1 MSNMVAEEVND
12 RTMRRY
18 ATSVMS
24 MLDREGV
31 IPEENNAY
39 TIKISAGEID
49 GGMVSC
55 VVRSAGMTPKEMM
68 VDLKHFTDV
77 VVPIKSF
84 DEMTLYVTRDW
95 SEAPG
100 IEVTRCVVRFQNTT
114 ISVMV

>member
-1 MSNMVAEEVND
+1 MSNTTIEEVND

-31 IPEENNAY
+31 IPEENDAY
-39 TIKISAGEID
+39 VIKISAGEID

-55 VVRSAGMTPKEMM
+55 VVRSTGKTPKEMM
-68 VDLKHFTDV
+68 VDMKHFTDV

-84 DEMTLYVTRDW
+84 DEMTLYITRDW

-100 IEVTRCVVRFQNTT
+100 IEATRCMVRFQNTT
-114 ISVMV
+114 IVVSV